1 MEAIQ
6 GTSQTPSNQGV
17 QPSQP
22 QPTPTSGSSEFETTL
37 KGLLTPDSANKVSE
51 EELFAALVQERLGKT
66 KGQDALEEFQDIFT
80 ACKEKLK
87 KPDGFVPVE
96 DAAKQALV
104 EFAAAK
110 KISAEEADSIYSQ
123 SFAAAQLDDNKEV
136 LFDNR
141 GGGDDP
147 TIAVASMEQALLL
160 SRAVVDQI
168 DSGAITAPKRS
179 VTEPTVT
186 KAAFVGGSTSEVTP
200 GGEAGFLFKPVSDSD
215 GKLAVL
221 LPSRLA
227 GLVKGVTLVGPN
239 GDILETGRYSGNGNG
254 GRDHYRFTKPG
265 GQYPD
270 GLTVQATLITGEV
283 VKYIIKK
290 TSERM
295 EGGNSSSG
303 GDQSNSGLG
312 SNTSGGNTNN
322 STGGTTSGGSSES
335 STAL

>member
-17 QPSQP
+17 QPSQQQSSSAP
-22 QPTPTSGSSEFETTL
+22 GSSEFETTL
-37 KGLLTPDSANKVSE
+37 KGLITPDSASKVSE
-51 EELFAALVQERLGKT
+51 EELFAAIVQERLGKA
-66 KGQDALEEFQDIFT
+66 KGQDALKEFQDIFA

-87 KPDGFVPVE
+87 KPDGFIPVE

-104 EFAAAK
+104 EFATAK
-110 KISAEEADSIYSQ
+110 KITSEEADTMYSQ
-123 SFAAAQLDDNKEV
+123 SFAAAQLDDNKDV

-147 TIAVASMEQALLL
+147 TIAVATMEQALLL

-179 VTEPTVT
+179 VTEPTTT
-186 KAAFVGGSTSEVTP
+186 KAAFVGSSSEVGA
-200 GGEAGFLFKPVSDSD
+200 GGNAGFLFKPVSDSD

-227 GLVKGVTLVGPN
+227 GLVKGVTLVGAN
-239 GDILETGRYSGNGNG
+239 GGVLETGRYSGNGNG

-265 GQYPD
+265 GQYAD
-270 GLTVQATLITGEV
+270 GLSVQATLITGEV
-283 VKYIIKK
+283 VKYLIRE

-295 EGGNSSSG
+295 EDGGST
-303 GDQSNSGLG
+303 
-312 SNTSGGNTNN
+312 TSGSGHG
-322 STGGTTSGGSSES
+322 STSTSGGSTGNSSTNTTAGSTSES

>member
-22 QPTPTSGSSEFETTL
+22 QPTPTPGNSAFETTL

-66 KGQDALEEFQDIFT
+66 KGEDALKEFQDIFT

-87 KPDGFVPVE
+87 KPDGFIPVE

-110 KISAEEADSIYSQ
+110 KISTEEADAIYSQ
-123 SFAAAQLDDNKEV
+123 SFAAAQLDDNKDV

-147 TIAVASMEQALLL
+147 TLAVASMEQALLL

-168 DSGAITAPKRS
+168 DSGAMIAPKRS
-179 VTEPTVT
+179 VTEPTAS
-186 KAAFVGGSTSEVTP
+186 KAAFMGGSSEGTT
-200 GGEAGFLFKPVSDSD
+200 GADAGFLFKPISDSD

-227 GLVKGVTLVGPN
+227 GLVKGVTLIGPN
-239 GDILETGRYSGNGNG
+239 GDIIETGRYTGNGNG

-265 GQYPD
+265 SQYPD
-270 GLTVQATLITGEV
+270 GLTVQATLITGEI
-283 VKYIIKK
+283 VKYIIKE
-290 TSERM
+290 TSERT
-295 EGGNSSSG
+295 EGGNSGSG
-303 GDQSNSGLG
+303 GDQSSSGSG
-312 SNTSGGNTNN
+312 SST
-322 STGGTTSGGSSES
+322 TGGTTNSSPGDTTSGGSSES